1 MMDSLDDLPP
11 SSKKNNRDKVGQRET
26 RRLEGRYEQW
36 RNRNN
41 GSVGIKKLGEK
52 EQRVNGGG
60 RGYRTWVTYRGK
72 WVSVLATN
80 GNAFST

>member
-1 MMDSLDDLPP
+1 MMDSLDDL
-11 SSKKNNRDKVGQRET
+11 SEKNNRNKVGKRG
-26 RRLEGRYEQW
+26 EGRYEQW